1 MEGPGPEVVSE
12 AAILAMA
19 RTALP
24 DPAVIIAQLKAQV
37 DMMHI
42 FFDNRGLTEK
52 VARQEGE
59 ITDLKAQLRAQEP
72 RLREQLEKE
81 VQERYRIT
89 AEEADRVYADTM
101 RELDQVIQ
109 RKRPRI
115 EQSDNDALHFVV
127 MNAAE
132 RTRILLRQQHVKQ

>member
-12 AAILAMA
+12 AALLAMA

>member
-1 MEGPGPEVVSE
+1 MEGPGPEVISE
-12 AAILAMA
+12 AALLAMA